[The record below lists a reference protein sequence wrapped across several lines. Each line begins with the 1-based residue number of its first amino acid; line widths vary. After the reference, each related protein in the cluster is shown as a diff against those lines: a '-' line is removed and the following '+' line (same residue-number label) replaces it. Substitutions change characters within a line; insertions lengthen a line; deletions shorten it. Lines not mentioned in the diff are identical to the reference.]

1 MQERSYIPIY
11 GNWIELMETKDTEEK
26 QLAFLKGI
34 FDAFAGIEPPRPRDM
49 ENPRGVDYARRDGY
63 LVAIPVVERP
73 ADRSELG
80 RRGGVVC
87 GGRKADVARENGR
100 NGGRPKK
107 ADDNSGHENPSKT
120 QAENPSQNPS
130 ENPSENPSQ
139 KTQALRIE
147 KEKEEEYKKL
157 DIARSRDR
165 APSPEEERFE
175 KFWSAYPSN
184 CPRKADKKR
193 CREKWKTIMAHAADP
208 EATFN
213 AIMAGLARWK
223 ASEMWSEGDGQFIRA
238 PLVWLNNANWEEEPK
253 PAGQPEAEDEA
264 AAAQRRFREE
274 EERQKA
280 ILRAKGLMP

>member
-1 MQERSYIPIY
+1 MAVKDDLRTQKATIWWRWWDEAEHKSSPEKRLAFYDALMRYIFRGDIPPDPTEMEDPTGIDY
-11 GNWIELMETKDTEEK
+11 AAYDATHYFDVIDSNIETPELKRGGQPGNQNARKIKDSHPTEE
-26 QLAFLKGI
+26 
-34 FDAFAGIEPPRPRDM
+34 
-49 ENPRGVDYARRDGY
+49 
-63 LVAIPVVERP
+63 VERI
-73 ADRSELG
+73 
-80 RRGGVVC
+80 
-87 GGRKADVARENGR
+87 KTN
-100 NGGRPKK
+100 PKTNK
-107 ADDNSGHENPSKT
+107 NESKN
-120 QAENPSQNPS
+120 ESQN
-130 ENPSENPSQ
+130 EKTNP
-139 KTQALRIE
+139 LRM
-147 KEKEEEYKKL
+147 KNEERRKKNEEDI

-175 KFWSAYPSN
+175 KFWSAYPAN

-193 CREKWKTIMAHAADP
+193 CREKWKTIMAHADDP

-213 AIMAGLARWK
+213 AIMAGLGRWK